1 MDKIKLTKKEYDE
14 LKKEL
19 EKLEKDERAV
29 VAKLLKEAIEQGD
42 LGENDAYHQA
52 KDRQARL
59 EMRIR
64 ELAIIIKQAIIVEKT
79 NSGKVQVGSIL
90 KVKNSDGKE
99 QGFTIV
105 SAQNSDPSSGKISY
119 DSPIGNAFMG
129 HEIKEKIKIKLP
141 SGVKEYI
148 ILEIN

>member
-19 EKLEKDERAV
+19 EKLEKNERTL

-64 ELAIIIKQAIIVEKT
+64 ELAIIIKQAVIVEKT
-79 NSGKVQVGSIL
+79 NNGKVQVGSTL
-90 KVKNSDGKE
+90 KVKNFDGKE
-99 QGFTIV
+99 QEFTIV
-105 SAQNSDPSSGKISY
+105 SAQNADPSSGKISY
-119 DSPIGNAFMG
+119 DSPIGSAFMG
-129 HEIKEKIKIKLP
+129 HAVKEEIKIKLP
-141 SGVKEYI
+141 SGVKKYI